1 MSPTPAQSNFA
12 FLKQHWDN
20 LYQVALKAEGYIH
33 SDPNAS
39 CFNARVTLETAV
51 NWLYDHDPSL
61 NKPYSDAL
69 GTLIAEHSFR
79 ELIGDTL
86 YFKVKIIQSKGNAA
100 SHAAKKIP
108 TDTAVQVLKELYH
121 FLFWFYK
128 TYTDNKLAKMAVPN
142 FNGEL
147 LKPKK
152 VSVKP
157 VNIKKLEEEYERQK
171 QEIAR
176 LLEENRKMAI
186 AEKGKEEADKEVE
199 NQKAQV
205 EALRK
210 ENQKVPDTHDY
221 NEAETRRVY
230 IDTYLEEAGWDLSD
244 PIVREYPVVGMP
256 NQSGK
261 GQVDYVL
268 WGDDGLPLAVVEAK
282 RTTKDPRAGQQ
293 QAKLYADCLEKMKKQ
308 RPVIFY
314 TNGYDTHIWDDQRYP
329 PRRIHGFYKKE
340 ELMTLIQRRK
350 TLKSIS
356 KARINRDI
364 AGRYY
369 QDKAIQQVAEHF
381 EGKHRKALLVMATG
395 SGKTRTVIA
404 LVDIL
409 LKNNWAKRILFLA
422 DRNALVRQAMNA
434 FKIHLPNANPEILR
448 GKTEAT
454 SRICLSTYPTMMNMI
469 DQSKDGKKLFSVGHF
484 DLIIIDE
491 AHRSVYHRYKAIFD
505 YFDSLLVGLT
515 ATPRREV
522 DKNTYSLFDIDDGNP
537 TYYYELEKAVEDG
550 VLVPP
555 KAVSVPLKFQREGIK
570 YSELSPEEQEEYET
584 KLYNEDTG
592 EIPDKVAPGALN
604 NWLYNTDTIDK
615 VLKHLMANGLKV
627 ESGDRLGKTIIF
639 AKNHK
644 HAEFIS
650 ERFDHHYPEVKGSF
664 CRVIDNYVQNAES
677 LIDDFKD
684 NTRTPVIA
692 VSVDML
698 DTGIDVPDI
707 LNLVFF
713 KIVRSKTKFHQMIG
727 RGTQL
732 CPNVFGPRKDKEYFM
747 IFDYCQN
754 FEFFDTYPD
763 GIETSVQVS
772 LSKKLFIARL
782 DLAMEIHRL
791 PDDQPQ
797 DTLDLKESLLSILH
811 KKVIYMNMDNFF
823 VRSRLEYVEKYRD
836 REKWNH
842 IDRNDRQDLLEYVA
856 DLPSDLPMGTETAK
870 RFDMLMLTLQMA
882 LLEQSPKFSH
892 LKDQVIEIA
901 ASLEGKQTIS
911 QVQKEIKLILAIQH
925 DDFWEDT
932 TLAVLEDI
940 RLRLR
945 DLIRY
950 LDKDKQEIVY
960 TSFIDTLGDMGNLKT
975 SSFGNAGEFRQ
986 YRLRVERYIKDLENH
1001 VVIHKLM
1008 NNKPITPRD
1017 IEDLEQLFYSASE
1030 VESKEKFEE
1039 VYGEQEHL
1047 GVFIRQLVGLDRK
1060 AAVGVF
1066 NNFLNDKTLN
1076 STQIHFIDQ
1085 LISYLTQNGV
1095 MDPKTLY
1102 ESPFTDLHYE
1112 GVEGLFKEEKVDTI
1126 IQSLQGV
1133 QENAVA

>member
-1 MSPTPAQSNFA
+1 
-12 FLKQHWDN
+12 
-20 LYQVALKAEGYIH
+20 
-33 SDPNAS
+33 
-39 CFNARVTLETAV
+39 
-51 NWLYDHDPSL
+51 
-61 NKPYSDAL
+61 
-69 GTLIAEHSFR
+69 
-79 ELIGDTL
+79 
-86 YFKVKIIQSKGNAA
+86 
-100 SHAAKKIP
+100 
-108 TDTAVQVLKELYH
+108 
-121 FLFWFYK
+121 K
-128 TYTDNKLAKMAVPN
+128 TYTDNNLAKLAVPN
-142 FNGEL
+142 FNAEL

-157 VNIKKLEEEYERQK
+157 VNIKKLEEDFERQK
-171 QEIAR
+171 QENAR
-176 LLEENRKMAI
+176 LLEENRQKAI
-186 AEKGKEEADKEVE
+186 AEKGKEEADKEVKE
-199 NQKAQV
+199 LKAQV
-205 EALRK
+205 EALKK

-244 PIVREYPVVGMP
+244 KDVREYPVTGMP
-256 NQSGK
+256 NKSGK

-268 WGDDGLPLAVVEAK
+268 WGGDGLPLAVVEAK

-314 TNGYDTHIWDDQRYP
+314 TNGYDTYIWDDQNYS

-340 ELMTLIQRRK
+340 ELTTLIQRRK
-350 TLKSIS
+350 TRMSIS
-356 KARINRDI
+356 KARVNQDI

-369 QDKAIQQVAEHF
+369 QIEAIQQVSEHF

-395 SGKTRTVIA
+395 SGKTRTAIA

-409 LKNNWAKRILFLA
+409 LKNNWTKRILFLA
-422 DRNALVRQAMNA
+422 DRNALVSQARNA
-434 FKIHLPNANPEILR
+434 FKTHLPNASPEILK

-454 SRICLSTYPTMMNMI
+454 SRICLSTYPAMMNRI

-522 DKNTYSLFDIDDGNP
+522 DKNTYSLFDIENGNP

-592 EIPDKVAPGALN
+592 EIPDKVDPGALN

-615 VLKHLMANGLKV
+615 VLKHLMSEGLKV

-644 HAEFIS
+644 HAEFIC
-650 ERFDHHYPEVKGSF
+650 ERFDRHYPEVKGSF

-677 LIDDFKD
+677 LIDDFRD
-684 NTRTPVIA
+684 ETRNPVIA

-727 RGTQL
+727 RGTRL
-732 CPNVFGPRKDKEYFM
+732 CPDVFGLRRDKEYFM

-754 FEFFDTYPD
+754 FEFFDQYPD
-763 GIETSVQVS
+763 GIEPSVQKS
-772 LSKKLFIARL
+772 LSEKLFKGRL
-782 DLAMEIHRL
+782 SLAMEIHRL

-797 DTLDLKESLLSILH
+797 EILDLKEDLLSTLH
-811 KKVIYMNMDNFF
+811 NEVIHMNKDNFF
-823 VRSRLEYVEKYRD
+823 VRSRLEYVEKYGD
-836 REKWNH
+836 REKWNN
-842 IDRNDRQDLLEYVA
+842 IDRNDRQDLLEYIA
-856 DLPSDLPMGTETAK
+856 DLPSNLPMETEVAK
-870 RFDMLMLTLQMA
+870 RFDMLMLTLQMS
-882 LLEQSPKFSH
+882 LLEGSSRFNHQ
-892 LKDQVIEIA
+892 KDQVIEIA
-901 ASLEGKQTIS
+901 ANLEGKQTIP
-911 QVQKEIKLILAIQH
+911 QVQKEIKLILAIQN

-932 TLAVLEDI
+932 SLAVLEDI

-945 DLIRY
+945 ALIQFI
-950 LDKDKQEIVY
+950 DKDKQEIVY
-960 TSFIDTLGDMGNLKT
+960 TSFIDTLGEKEDSKKT
-975 SSFGNAGEFRQ
+975 SFGNAGEFRQ
-986 YRLRVERYIKDLENH
+986 YRLRVERYIESLENH
-1001 VVIHKLM
+1001 LVIHKLKT
-1008 NNKPITPRD
+1008 NKPITPRD
-1017 IEDLEQLFYSASE
+1017 IKDLEGLFYSAAE

-1039 VYGEQEHL
+1039 VYGEQEQL
-1047 GVFIRQLVGLDRK
+1047 GVFIRKLVGLDRK

-1066 NNFLNDKTLN
+1066 NNFLKDKTLN